1 MFQKVVPVNK
11 ERHASKKIKEVSG
24 FAFASS
30 FHIAYVTM
38 QEFARA
44 ASIFPIVFLE
54 DKDKDEFRP
63 VVLLGLNA
71 GENLFVGKD
80 GKWQASY
87 VPAIIRRYP
96 FALTPAGNDGQYVVC
111 IDEESPLVSD
121 TEGAPLFDEKG
132 EPTQVID
139 NVKRYLAELQQL
151 TRVLTQSTGVVGVD
165 PQVLAQ
171 NMIQPQYLSMR
182 DLLSNMSYKERNG
195 ESPGSYAVA
204 FWGRALYPLNVLVL
218 VLCAMPFAFGTLRSG
233 GLGKRMFVGMLLA
246 IGWYFL
252 QQALVNF
259 GTVYGVPALPA
270 NLLPAMVLALAA
282 WLYFRRHA

>member
-11 ERHASKKIKEVSG
+11 ERHAAKKIKEVSG
-24 FAFASS
+24 FGFAAG

-96 FALTPAGNDGQYVVC
+96 FALTPSGTDGQYAVC
-111 IDEESPLVSD
+111 IDEESSLVSD
-121 TEGAPLFDEKG
+121 TEGAPMFDEKG
-132 EPTQVID
+132 EPTQVIA
-139 NVKRYLAELQQL
+139 NVKRYLSELQQMDAFTKEFCKFL
-151 TRVLTQSTGVVGVD
+151 QANNMFTPLNMRVREASRIKNISGCYVVNEERLNNLSDEKFLEFRGKRYL
-165 PQVLAQ
+165 PAIYAHLISLAQ
-171 NMIQPQYLSMR
+171 T
-182 DLLSNMSYKERNG
+182 ERLVSLHEDAHPATG
-195 ESPGSYAVA
+195 EAA
-204 FWGRALYPLNVLVL
+204 A
-218 VLCAMPFAFGTLRSG
+218 A
-233 GLGKRMFVGMLLA
+233 K
-246 IGWYFL
+246 
-252 QQALVNF
+252 
-259 GTVYGVPALPA
+259 PAAKKPA
-270 NLLPAMVLALAA
+270 TAKQ
-282 WLYFRRHA
+282 